1 MNDELILIENKIY
14 EVRGTKVMLD
24 FDLAELYGIE
34 TRTLKQAVGRN
45 IERFPEDFMFMLTKE
60 EANNLIHIG
69 VSQNV
74 ISPEYNVGSTNI
86 FAFTENGVSML
97 SSVLRSPLAIQININ
112 IMRTF
117 TRMRQLV
124 FAYKEESLSTK
135 DELKQIKQ
143 QLAEIAEDLESNEQD
158 HESLFNAIAEI
169 SLKLQLNQSN
179 PGRVTVKG
187 FTKKIYNNE
196 QR

>member
-34 TRTLKQAVGRN
+34 TRTLKQAVRRN

-60 EANNLIHIG
+60 EHIG

-124 FAYKEESLSTK
+124 FACKESSLSVK
-135 DELKQIKQ
+135 DELEQIKV
-143 QLAEIAEDLESNEQD
+143 QLSEIAEDLESNEQD

-187 FTKKIYNNE
+187 FTKNDL
-196 QR
+196 

>member
-14 EVRGTKVMLD
+14 EVRGTKVMSD

-34 TRTLKQAVGRN
+34 TRTLKQAVRRN

-97 SSVLRSPLAIQININ
+97 SSVLRSPLAIQIKIN

-124 FAYKEESLSTK
+124 FACKESSLSVK
-135 DELKQIKQ
+135 DELEQTKV
-143 QLAEIAEDLESNEQD
+143 QLSEIAKDLDSNEQD

-187 FTKKIYNNE
+187 FTKNDL
-196 QR
+196 

>member
-34 TRTLKQAVGRN
+34 TRTLKQAVRRN

-169 SLKLQLNQSN
+169 SLKLQLNQSK
-179 PGRVTVKG
+179 PGSVTVKG

>member
-34 TRTLKQAVGRN
+34 TRTLKQAVRRN

-124 FAYKEESLSTK
+124 FACKESSLSVK
-135 DELKQIKQ
+135 DELEQIKV
-143 QLAEIAEDLESNEQD
+143 QLSEIAEDLDSNEQD

-169 SLKLQLNQSN
+169 SLKLQLNQYN
-179 PGRVTVKG
+179 PGRVAVKG
-187 FTKKIYNNE
+187 FTKNDL
-196 QR
+196 

>member
-1 MNDELILIENKIY
+1 MNDELIFIENKIY

-34 TRTLKQAVGRN
+34 TRTLKQAVRRN
-45 IERFPEDFMFMLTKE
+45 IERFPSDFMFVLTKE
-60 EANNLIHIG
+60 EANLLLSIG

-124 FAYKEESLSTK
+124 FACKESSLSVK
-135 DELKQIKQ
+135 DELEQIKV
-143 QLAEIAEDLESNEQD
+143 QLSEIAEDLDSNEQD

-179 PGRVTVKG
+179 SGRVTVKG
-187 FTKKIYNNE
+187 FTKNDL
-196 QR
+196 

>member
-34 TRTLKQAVGRN
+34 TRTLKQAVRRN
-45 IERFPEDFMFMLTKE
+45 IERFPEDFMFMLTRE

-86 FAFTENGVSML
+86 FAFTEKAYQCFHLFCVARLPFKST
-97 SSVLRSPLAIQININ
+97 SIQCEHLRGCANLFLHAKKA
-112 IMRTF
+112 
-117 TRMRQLV
+117 V
-124 FAYKEESLSTK
+124 F
-135 DELKQIKQ
+135 
-143 QLAEIAEDLESNEQD
+143 
-158 HESLFNAIAEI
+158 
-169 SLKLQLNQSN
+169 
-179 PGRVTVKG
+179 P
-187 FTKKIYNNE
+187 
-196 QR
+196 

>member
-1 MNDELILIENKIY
+1 
-14 EVRGTKVMLD
+14 
-24 FDLAELYGIE
+24 
-34 TRTLKQAVGRN
+34 
-45 IERFPEDFMFMLTKE
+45 MLTKE

-124 FAYKEESLSTK
+124 QRYLSNYNLTN
-135 DELKQIKQ
+135 LI
-143 QLAEIAEDLESNEQD
+143 
-158 HESLFNAIAEI
+158 
-169 SLKLQLNQSN
+169 
-179 PGRVTVKG
+179 PGVLP
-187 FTKKIYNNE
+187 
-196 QR
+196 